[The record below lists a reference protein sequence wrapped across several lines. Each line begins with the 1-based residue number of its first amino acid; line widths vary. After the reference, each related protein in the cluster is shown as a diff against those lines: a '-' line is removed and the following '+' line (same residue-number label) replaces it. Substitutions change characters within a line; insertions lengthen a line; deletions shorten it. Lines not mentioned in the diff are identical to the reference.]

1 MLIDF
6 GAAKQAGARFSKS
19 QLLYTEGFAA
29 LDQAVDAGKLG
40 LRTDMYAAGAV
51 MWRMVAGGH
60 RTWEPS
66 HPARCGEVCSS
77 GPGSGLA
84 ITFAR
89 RRATATETRNRASDR
104 DD

>member
-6 GAAKQAGARFSKS
+6 GAAEQATARSSES
-19 QLLYTEGFAA
+19 QVPHTEGYAA
-29 LDQAVDAGKLG
+29 LDQVVEAGKLG

-66 HPARCGEVCSS
+66 HPLRCGVSCSS
-77 GPGSGLA
+77 GSGSDLS
-84 ITFAR
+84 ISVAR
-89 RRATATETRNRASDR
+89 RRASATETRNRASDR